1 MALLYSVNG
10 SQFTEDAQTL
20 FKKRTLCL
28 MTSKINIHNEAD
40 VMVITVNNPPI
51 NAGSTE
57 VRKGLLA
64 AIQLF
69 QNDPKSSA
77 VVIIGGGSTFI
88 AGSDIKEF
96 SGPLAEPHL
105 PAIIAAIENCPKPV
119 VCALHGAALGGGFEL
134 ALGCDGRIALD
145 GTVMGLPEVT
155 LGIIPGAGGT
165 QRLPRLIGIEK
176 SIELICSGTRINASE
191 ALKLGILN
199 KLVNHDLQ
207 TQAIS
212 FARSLLGQKA
222 RIRDLDPPHSEA
234 ASVLAVSQKALKA
247 GKNRPN
253 IHKAIEMI
261 SNVMTK
267 PIDEG
272 LAIEREVFQNLRL
285 TTEAKALRHQF
296 FAERKLFKA
305 LSSSDTAPKVIE
317 QIAIIGAGTM
327 GSGIA
332 IACLTAGYTV
342 LLIDQNEVALKNGT
356 QKVKD
361 FYESRVQSGKMAIDK
376 AALILKSFTYS
387 MQWRDIA
394 AADLIVEAVF
404 EDIEVKYAV
413 FQKIEAHANPS
424 ALLASNTSYLDI
436 DAIAAKISNPAR
448 IFGLHF
454 FSPAQVM
461 KLIEI
466 IRCKFSSPITIASGL
481 QFAKRLGKM
490 PVISTNSFGFI
501 GNRIYAAY
509 RRQCEFMLE
518 EGAYPKQ
525 IDQALEDYGFAMGP
539 FAVADLSGLDIA
551 WAMRQSLAATR
562 NPEHRYVS
570 IPDTLCLA
578 GRLGRKAG
586 AGYYQYRAGEK
597 LGTVDLIVNSIID
610 AASAAKGITR
620 REFTPQEIVKRVLLA
635 MMNEI
640 AHLASEKIVGDVTDC
655 DIALVNGYGFPRWCG
670 GPVFIANEMGSE
682 KLNFE
687 LQELANLSG
696 PGFVIANTGALFKPF

>member
-1 MALLYSVNG
+1 MVLLFSVN
-10 SQFTEDAQTL
+10 
-20 FKKRTLCL
+20 RTLYP
-28 MTSKINIHNEAD
+28 MTSKIHIHNEAD
-40 VMVITVNNPPI
+40 IMVISVNNPPI

-57 VRKGLLA
+57 VRKGLLD
-64 AIQLF
+64 AIQLLR
-69 QNDPKSSA
+69 NDPHSSA
-77 VVIIGGGSTFI
+77 AVIIGAGSTFI

-96 SGPLAEPHL
+96 SEPLAEPHL
-105 PAIIAAIENCPKPV
+105 PTIIAAIENCPKPV

-134 ALGCDGRIALD
+134 ALGCDGRIALE
-145 GTVMGLPEVT
+145 GTVLGLPEVT

-165 QRLPRLIGIEK
+165 QRLPRLIGLEK
-176 SIELICSGTRINASE
+176 SIELICGGIRISASE

-222 RIRDLDPPHSEA
+222 RIRDLDPPHTQA
-234 ASVLAVSQKALKA
+234 ASVLAASQKALKA

-253 IHKAIEMI
+253 IYKAIEMI
-261 SNVMTK
+261 GNVMTK

-272 LAIEREVFQNLRL
+272 LAIEREAFQNLRL
-285 TTEAKALRHQF
+285 GTEAKALRHQF

-305 LSSSDTAPKVIE
+305 LSSGDAEPKVIK
-317 QIAIIGAGTM
+317 QIAIIGSGTM

-342 LLIDQNEVALKNGT
+342 LLIDQNEVALKNGA

-361 FYESRVQSGKMAIDK
+361 FYESRVQSGKMGIDQ

-387 MQWRDIA
+387 MQWCDIA
-394 AADLIVEAVF
+394 AADLIIEAVF
-404 EDIEVKYAV
+404 EDIEIKQAV

-436 DAIAAKISNPAR
+436 DVIAAKIRNPAR

-461 KLIEI
+461 RLIEI
-466 IRCKFSSPITIASGL
+466 IRCKFSSPVAIASGL

-490 PVISTNSFGFI
+490 PVISANSFGFI

-551 WAMRQSLAATR
+551 WAMRQSLAGNR

-586 AGYYQYRAGEK
+586 AGYYLYPAGEK
-597 LGTVDLIVNSIID
+597 LGAVDPVVHSIID
-610 AASAAKGITR
+610 AVSAAKGIAR
-620 REFTPQEIVKRVLLA
+620 REFSPQEIVQRVLLT
-635 MMNEI
+635 MSNEI
-640 AHLASEKIVGDVTDC
+640 AHLVAEKVVSNVTDC

-670 GPVFIANEMGSE
+670 GPVFFAKELGQE
-682 KLNFE
+682 KLNLE
-687 LQELANLSG
+687 LKKLATLSG
-696 PGFVIANTGALFKPF
+696 PGFVIANTNVLFDALEK

>member
-77 VVIIGGGSTFI
+77 AVVIGGGSTFI

-96 SGPLAEPHL
+96 SEALAEPHL
-105 PAIIAAIENCPKPV
+105 PSIIAAIENCPKPV

-134 ALGCDGRIALD
+134 ALGCDGRIALE
-145 GTVMGLPEVT
+145 GTMMGLPEVT

-165 QRLPRLIGIEK
+165 QRLPRLIGLEK
-176 SIELICSGTRINASE
+176 SIELICGGTRISGSE

-207 TQAIS
+207 TQAII

-222 RIRDLDPPHSEA
+222 RIRDLDPPHAEV
-234 ASVLAVSQKALKA
+234 ASVLMASQKALKA

-253 IHKAIEMI
+253 IYKAIEMI

-272 LAIEREVFQNLRL
+272 LAIEREAFQNLRL
-285 TTEAKALRHQF
+285 STEAKALRHQF

-305 LSSSDTAPKVIE
+305 LSSGDTAPKVIE
-317 QIAIIGAGTM
+317 KIAIIGAGTM

-570 IPDTLCLA
+570 IPDTLCLV

-597 LGTVDLIVNSIID
+597 LGTVDPVVNSIID

-620 REFTPQEIVKRVLLA
+620 REFTPQEIVKRVLLT